1 MWYPVTSFTKPS
13 HITNHKSLQSTLL
26 SSMNVA
32 NHIPKLCSAS
42 AMKLDKKSVL
52 LYLSILLIAHSHD
65 TEINPGPYTPKY
77 PCGVCLKAVKWS
89 RTRKAVACDTCDTW
103 YHIDCMG
110 MSSDTYDKLNR
121 SDVSWICTNCNTPNY
136 SSSLLDS
143 YLSFDSENSFQ
154 VLSNIN
160 STYVIIPQL
169 LIVANHLCLNM
180 SHLALVTHQLTRT
193 LVHRF
198 NNPPL
203 SKNLP
208 RGKTSPGP

>member
-1 MWYPVTSFTKPS
+1 
-13 HITNHKSLQSTLL
+13 
-26 SSMNVA
+26 MNVA

-110 MSSDTYDKLNR
+110 LSSDTYDKLNR
-121 SDVSWICTNCNTPNY
+121 SDVSWICTNCNTTTRLP
-136 SSSLLDS
+136 SLIHICPLTLRTVS
-143 YLSFDSENSFQ
+143 KCCQILT
-154 VLSNIN
+154 LH
-160 STYVIIPQL
+160 VIIPQL
-169 LIVANHLCLNM
+169 LIVAKHLCLNM